1 MAEVVRLP
9 MRREVILDAKLV
21 DIRIWRKTVVA
32 DLTVLS
38 REPHG
43 EMNAIKISVC
53 RVAKVRTEH
62 LPNTSLHH

>member
-1 MAEVVRLP
+1 MAEVIRLP

-21 DIRIWRKTVVA
+21 DIRFWRKRVA

-38 REPHG
+38 LQPYG
-43 EMNAIKISVC
+43 EEHAIKISVC

-62 LPNTSLHH
+62 LPNTGLHH